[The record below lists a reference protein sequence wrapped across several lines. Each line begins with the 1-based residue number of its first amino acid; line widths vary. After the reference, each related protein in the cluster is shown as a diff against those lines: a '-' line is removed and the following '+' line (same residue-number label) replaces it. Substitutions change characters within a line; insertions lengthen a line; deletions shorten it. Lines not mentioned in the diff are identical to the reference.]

1 MTSFST
7 YASRFLSSAYG
18 PFRTEDEEQHEH
30 LQNAS
35 EASPPQ
41 PGTAPSGSRF
51 VATSAAPTAQ
61 ARPTARQHTAAP
73 SKRPANFDADP
84 LFYSALY
91 GYDPLHQHNH
101 TAAAAA
107 AHAPYQHPFGGDPFG
122 DPYEGDEDHHSHS
135 NSDDEH
141 DPSDSRNLH
150 SVALPRDSQWA
161 AAGGGSPR
169 SSILNPTPH
178 SSDSGSASGDDD
190 DGDGRRRFAR
200 RNRRKVYRD
209 DDDGD
214 GEDQEGG
221 EDGDEEDEYYNSE
234 EEEDMLN
241 QQRRRHQRPSS
252 ADASSSSSENEDDT
266 NDAHDETLSLSGR
279 VIYVHPEHVD
289 NDGWGPWF
297 TRMARGKYN
306 DKSAAVVFASATT
319 FTLLVA
325 GGVAFGAKPQSAPE
339 SPSTRPSSY
348 YTITRTLPILILLTL
363 LSIIASLAN
372 LWILR
377 HVAQRLGGGSAAL
390 GPAGR
395 GGEEDGAA
403 KVWVR
408 NALLAIPAVLGL
420 GWVWALAGSFVY
432 DDEQWTGGGWSTTG
446 LRLFSLI
453 PLLMAFLFARSVYKR
468 RAALSRSIAVLEL
481 SCSILLA
488 HPYIFLVALAQLGI
502 FILLTI
508 PFLTIFARLFLVG
521 HFSSAGGG
529 GKEEGAKVWIT
540 SSRAAWLAWITFGT
554 WLWTWA
560 VLRGIQ
566 RVTIAGVVSHWYF
579 HRTGPEGASPHAPP
593 ALSRTTPANV
603 GVPPAPASQ
612 AGLSSA
618 AAAAAAAAAENVAGP
633 SPIPAPGAWLAE
645 EDQPN
650 SPNAKKRTSGS
661 GAGPIPPSPED
672 VVRASLSRATGPSFG
687 TIILAALVLSLL
699 RLATIVAWCARR
711 VSKAIARSASQRLVS
726 AAGAGVGVGPIALGL
741 DNVASRGLSIW
752 MQPVGHGAAVLAGLT
767 AVAQSVSE
775 YALVYT
781 GVTGEGFWKGAR
793 RAGRLVGRHGV
804 KGVMDGLV
812 INLLLDMTTIALS
825 FLAGVAGFLF
835 SAHQLHVP
843 ADAPL
848 VGLLC
853 AAVPYWTLRL
863 CADVLRNAA
872 DTVYLCWAIDRQ
884 LQDEHCTKADE
895 AFQMEEDG
903 TLPF

>member
-18 PFRTEDEEQHEH
+18 PFRTEEEEEQQQQQQQTESG
-30 LQNAS
+30 A
-35 EASPPQ
+35 
-41 PGTAPSGSRF
+41 TGSRPMGRSAAQTSSTTRTTAARQQSAPRR
-51 VATSAAPTAQ
+51 VATTS
-61 ARPTARQHTAAP
+61 
-73 SKRPANFDADP
+73 NLDADP

-91 GYDPLHQHNH
+91 GYDPLHQHSRPSS
-101 TAAAAA
+101 TQQTGAAAAQA
-107 AHAPYQHPFGGDPFG
+107 KHQHPFGGDPFG
-122 DPYEGDEDHHSHS
+122 DPYEVDEDYHNSHDDS
-135 NSDDEH
+135 DQDDEH

-161 AAGGGSPR
+161 GDNPVDHRA
-169 SSILNPTPH
+169 SILNPTPH
-178 SSDSGSASGDDD
+178 SSESGSASGHDDD
-190 DGDGRRRFAR
+190 EPGHRRYG
-200 RNRRKVYRD
+200 RNRRRAYHDDEDEED
-209 DDDGD
+209 DDEQ
-214 GEDQEGG
+214 ED
-221 EDGDEEDEYYNSE
+221 DEYYNSE
-234 EEEDMLN
+234 EEEDRFIQQ
-241 QQRRRHQRPSS
+241 QQRSKARKNARPPSS
-252 ADASSSSSENEDDT
+252 HADEDDEE
-266 NDAHDETLSLSGR
+266 DDEIDPAHDDTLSRSGR
-279 VIYVHPEHVD
+279 VIYVHPETVAD
-289 NDGWGPWF
+289 EGWGPWF
-297 TRMARGKYN
+297 TRMARGSYN
-306 DKSAAVVFASATT
+306 DKPAAVIFASATA
-319 FTLLVA
+319 FTLIVA
-325 GGVAFGAKPQSAPE
+325 GGVAFGAKPQSAPD

-390 GPAGR
+390 GTSRTGA
-395 GGEEDGAA
+395 EEDGAA

-453 PLLMAFLFARSVYKR
+453 PLAMAFLFARSVYKR
-468 RAALSRSIAVLEL
+468 RSALSRSIAVLEL

-521 HFSSAGGG
+521 HFSNVGGQG
-529 GKEEGAKVWIT
+529 EGKVWIT

-579 HRTGPEGASPHAPP
+579 HRTGPEGASMNAPPSATAAGNAPP
-593 ALSRTTPANV
+593 A
-603 GVPPAPASQ
+603 
-612 AGLSSA
+612 AGTS
-618 AAAAAAAAAENVAGP
+618 EAGP
-633 SPIPAPGAWLAE
+633 SAATSTAAKTGGASPKPAAGAWLAE
-645 EDQPN
+645 EDRPR
-650 SPNAKKRTSGS
+650 SRNANARG
-661 GAGPIPPSPED
+661 GGGGGGLIPPTPED
-672 VVRASLSRATGPSFG
+672 VVRASLARATGPSFG

-699 RLATIVAWCARR
+699 RLATIMAWCARR
-711 VSKAIARSASQRLVS
+711 VSKAIARSAER
-726 AAGAGVGVGPIALGL
+726 PIALGM
-741 DNVASRGLSIW
+741 DDGGIVGGMGRFVASRGLSIW
-752 MQPVGHGAAVLAGLT
+752 LQPVGHGAAVLAGLT

-781 GVTGEGFWKGAR
+781 GITGEAFWKGAR

-895 AFQMEEDG
+895 AFQTEEDG